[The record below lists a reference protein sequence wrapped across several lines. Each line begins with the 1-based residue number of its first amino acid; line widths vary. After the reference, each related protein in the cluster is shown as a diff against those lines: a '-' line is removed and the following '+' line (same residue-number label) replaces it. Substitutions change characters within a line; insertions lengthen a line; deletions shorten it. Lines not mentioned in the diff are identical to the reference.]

1 VNIDLKVIQNT
12 IDEIIFYHADVMMA
26 LKISSGI
33 DGHENGKER
42 HWDNTNIV
50 YE

>member
-1 VNIDLKVIQNT
+1 MSVV
-12 IDEIIFYHADVMMA
+12 A
-26 LKISSGI
+26 LKILPEI
-33 DGHENGKER
+33 DGRENGKER